1 MKWKRSE
8 KNPATGLE
16 SGDWR
21 LAKILSFGDA
31 SYLLTHPKIKGGNL
45 IKMMW
50 YPTSQEAKEA
60 ALKIE
65 EERKGSTT
73 NASQTN
79 L

>member
-1 MKWKRSE
+1 VRWVRTE
-8 KNPATGLE
+8 KNPAAGLE

-21 LAKILSFGDA
+21 LAKILSCGEA
-31 SYLLTHPKIKGGNL
+31 SYLLTHPKIKDGAH

-50 YPTSQEAKEA
+50 YPTSQEAMEA
-60 ALKIE
+60 ALRIE
-65 EERKGSTT
+65 EERRGRTT